1 MSSSDTSP
9 LGTPPGEP
17 APLGE
22 IGPAFLPVQDGWKL
36 TAEPLTV
43 TALFDSRGDVEAALD
58 MLYTV
63 GMPRDLVEVV
73 VSRESASHFPAGVA
87 RTGGRETFRYAG
99 IGGLVGLLIGALT
112 SLGMVAWPGLD
123 APGEQAI
130 VQLLGPNFGVVTG
143 AALGAAAGFFRH
155 RRPNPRYARAA
166 EAAGAI
172 VVAVMVRNRDQ
183 GAGIIELLAKCRGRE
198 PQMSTSRDS

>member
-1 MSSSDTSP
+1 MSRHEASP
-9 LGTPPGEP
+9 SGTPTGEP
-17 APLGE
+17 ATYG
-22 IGPAFLPVQDGWKL
+22 GRQSGASVQDGWTL

-43 TALFDSRGDVEAALD
+43 TALFDSRADVETALD
-58 MLYTV
+58 ALYTV

-73 VSRESASHFPAGVA
+73 VSREAAAHFPAGVA
-87 RTGGRETFRYAG
+87 RRGGRETFRFAG
-99 IGGLVGLLIGALT
+99 IGGLTGLLLGAVT

-130 VQLLGPNFGVVTG
+130 VQLLGPNFGLVTG

-155 RRPNPRYARAA
+155 RRPDPRYARAA

-172 VVAVMVRNRDQ
+172 VVAVTVRNQ
-183 GAGIIELLAKCRGRE
+183 EEGARIIQLLAKCGGRE
-198 PQMSTSRDS
+198 PQIQSRS